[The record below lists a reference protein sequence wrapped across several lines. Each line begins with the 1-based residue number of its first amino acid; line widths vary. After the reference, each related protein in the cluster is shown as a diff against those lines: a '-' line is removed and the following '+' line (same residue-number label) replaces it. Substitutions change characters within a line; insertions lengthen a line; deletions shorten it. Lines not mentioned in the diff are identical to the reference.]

1 VNLVDSSGWLE
12 YFADGKNASF
22 FAPAIE
28 NTKLLLVS
36 SINCSEV
43 FKRIAQ
49 QRDENAAMQAIAV
62 MQEGA
67 VVDVTSDLAIVA
79 AKIALDLKLPLADS
93 VILATARM
101 NQATVWTQ
109 DSDFDGIAGVRYI
122 SKRLAISS
130 GTFFLRRLASAFSL
144 TSFVS
149 AAKPTQ
155 NGGSRRAATV
165 ARMSTVGWSVSV
177 SARSLFLSLLACD
190 CAGA

>member
-1 VNLVDSSGWLE
+1 MNLVDSSGWLE

-36 SINCSEV
+36 SINCYEV

-62 MQEGA
+62 MQEGV

-101 NQATVWTQ
+101 NQAIVWTQ
-109 DSDFDGIAGVRYI
+109 DSDFDGVADVKYV
-122 SKRLAISS
+122 SKR
-130 GTFFLRRLASAFSL
+130 
-144 TSFVS
+144 
-149 AAKPTQ
+149 
-155 NGGSRRAATV
+155 
-165 ARMSTVGWSVSV
+165 
-177 SARSLFLSLLACD
+177 
-190 CAGA
+190 

>member
-36 SINCSEV
+36 SVNCYEV
-43 FKRIAQ
+43 FKRIAE

-67 VVDVTSDLAIVA
+67 VVDLTSDLAIVA
-79 AKIALDLKLPLADS
+79 AKIALDLKLPFADS

-101 NQATVWTQ
+101 SQAVVWTQ
-109 DSDFDGIAGVRYI
+109 DSEFDGIAGVKYI
-122 SKRLAISS
+122 KR
-130 GTFFLRRLASAFSL
+130 R
-144 TSFVS
+144 
-149 AAKPTQ
+149 
-155 NGGSRRAATV
+155 
-165 ARMSTVGWSVSV
+165 
-177 SARSLFLSLLACD
+177 
-190 CAGA
+190 

>member
-36 SINCSEV
+36 SINCYEV
-43 FKRIAQ
+43 FRRIAQ

-62 MQEGA
+62 MQEG
-67 VVDVTSDLAIVA
+67 VVIDVTSDLAVVA
-79 AKIALDLKLPLADS
+79 AKISLDLKLPLADS

-109 DSDFDGIAGVRYI
+109 DSDFDGIAGVKYV
-122 SKRLAISS
+122 SKR
-130 GTFFLRRLASAFSL
+130 
-144 TSFVS
+144 
-149 AAKPTQ
+149 
-155 NGGSRRAATV
+155 
-165 ARMSTVGWSVSV
+165 
-177 SARSLFLSLLACD
+177 
-190 CAGA
+190 

>member
-1 VNLVDSSGWLE
+1 MNLVDSSGWLE

-36 SINCSEV
+36 SVNCYEV

-67 VVDVTSDLAIVA
+67 VVDLTSDLAIVA
-79 AKIALDLKLPLADS
+79 AKIALDLKLPLANS

-101 NQATVWTQ
+101 NQAIVWTQ
-109 DSDFDGIAGVRYI
+109 DSDFDGIAGVKYI
-122 SKRLAISS
+122 SKR
-130 GTFFLRRLASAFSL
+130 
-144 TSFVS
+144 
-149 AAKPTQ
+149 
-155 NGGSRRAATV
+155 
-165 ARMSTVGWSVSV
+165 
-177 SARSLFLSLLACD
+177 
-190 CAGA
+190 